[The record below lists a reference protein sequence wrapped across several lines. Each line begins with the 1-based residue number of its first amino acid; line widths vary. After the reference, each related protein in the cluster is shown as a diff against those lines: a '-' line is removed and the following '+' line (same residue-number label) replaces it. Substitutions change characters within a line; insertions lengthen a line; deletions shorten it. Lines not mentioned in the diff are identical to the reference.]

1 MKALGLIETRG
12 RTGAVAALDAA
23 LKTAQVELISSQKVK
38 GGLITIQI
46 EGDVAAV
53 KVAVEAGAAVAKS
66 LGVLITSHVIA
77 RPENSIENILS
88 RNIENKSEEIVE
100 EVEAAEEPEKKATIV
115 ENTEAKDVKEEI
127 AKIKAISKNNKNKSK
142 KVKKA

>member
-127 AKIKAISKNNKNKSK
+127 AEIKAISKNNKNKSK